1 MVAHANNLS
10 TAAVPANGEP
20 LLVPLQC
27 GCPSGSPNSYAPMQ
41 YQIAPGDTYWIIS
54 TTKLQ
59 NLTQYQAV
67 ERVNPTLVPTNLD
80 VGTMVTFP
88 IFCQC
93 PAKDDNATALV
104 TYVMQPGDTYSS
116 IAADFSVDTQ
126 SLVSLNG
133 PEPRTQQF
141 AEILVPLR
149 RQVPNWLPPIVLR
162 NNASTTPASPPP
174 SASPNA
180 TVVSDDRNGVV
191 TGLAVGL
198 GIVGALWLLQMLLLV
213 CLCRRLKAKG
223 RRGDSVASGDGVEG
237 GRFAKNSSAGGG
249 GGVGGERFL
258 VSDISEWLDKYRVF
272 KVEEL
277 ERGTGGFDDAHLV
290 NGSVYKANIDGVV
303 FAVKK
308 MKWDACEELKI
319 LQKVNHSN
327 LVKLEGFCIN
337 SATGDCYLVYEYV
350 ENGSLDLW
358 LLDRDRA
365 QRLNWRARLHI
376 ALDLAHGLQYI
387 HEHTWPRV
395 VHKDIKS
402 SNVLLDAR
410 MRAKIANFGLAK
422 TGHNAVTTHIVGTQG
437 YIAPEYLADG
447 LVTTKMDVFAYGV
460 VLLELV
466 SGREA
471 ADESGEPLW
480 ADAEDRVFRGRDER
494 LEARVAAWM
503 DPALAEQTCPPGSV
517 ASVVSVA
524 RACLHKDPSKR
535 PSMVDVAYTLS
546 KADEHFADYSGESV
560 SVDGSGDIAA
570 R

>member
-1 MVAHANNLS
+1 MRPPPPALRLSALLLFFLCLCAFPAPARSQNTTTATPAPASVEGFNCSANRTYPCQAYALYRAGFGGVPLDLAAIGDLFAVSRFMVAHANNLS
-10 TAAVPANGEP
+10 TAAAPANGQP

-41 YQIAPGDTYWIIS
+41 YQIASGDTYWIIS

-93 PAKDDNATALV
+93 PAKADNNATALV
-104 TYVMQPGDTYSS
+104 TYVMQPGDTYAS
-116 IAADFSVDTQ
+116 IAAAFSVDAQ

-162 NNASTTPASPPP
+162 NNASATPASPPP

-180 TVVSDDRNGVV
+180 TVVSNDRNGVV

-198 GIVGALWLLQMLLLV
+198 GVVGALWLLQMLLLV

-223 RRGDSVASGDGVEG
+223 RRGDAVASGDRVEG
-237 GRFAKNSSAGGG
+237 GRFAKTSSASGG
-249 GGVGGERFL
+249 GGERFL

-319 LQKVNHSN
+319 LQK
-327 LVKLEGFCIN
+327 
-337 SATGDCYLVYEYV
+337 
-350 ENGSLDLW
+350 
-358 LLDRDRA
+358 
-365 QRLNWRARLHI
+365 
-376 ALDLAHGLQYI
+376 
-387 HEHTWPRV
+387 
-395 VHKDIKS
+395 
-402 SNVLLDAR
+402 
-410 MRAKIANFGLAK
+410 
-422 TGHNAVTTHIVGTQG
+422 
-437 YIAPEYLADG
+437 
-447 LVTTKMDVFAYGV
+447 AY
-460 VLLELV
+460 
-466 SGREA
+466 
-471 ADESGEPLW
+471 
-480 ADAEDRVFRGRDER
+480 
-494 LEARVAAWM
+494 
-503 DPALAEQTCPPGSV
+503 
-517 ASVVSVA
+517 
-524 RACLHKDPSKR
+524 
-535 PSMVDVAYTLS
+535 
-546 KADEHFADYSGESV
+546 
-560 SVDGSGDIAA
+560 
-570 R
+570 

>member
-1 MVAHANNLS
+1 MRRSIN
-10 TAAVPANGEP
+10 
-20 LLVPLQC
+20 
-27 GCPSGSPNSYAPMQ
+27 
-41 YQIAPGDTYWIIS
+41 
-54 TTKLQ
+54 
-59 NLTQYQAV
+59 
-67 ERVNPTLVPTNLD
+67 
-80 VGTMVTFP
+80 
-88 IFCQC
+88 
-93 PAKDDNATALV
+93 DDLC
-104 TYVMQPGDTYSS
+104 
-116 IAADFSVDTQ
+116 
-126 SLVSLNG
+126 
-133 PEPRTQQF
+133 
-141 AEILVPLR
+141 
-149 RQVPNWLPPIVLR
+149 R
-162 NNASTTPASPPP
+162 NNASATPASPPP
-174 SASPNA
+174 SASPNT
-180 TVVSDDRNGVV
+180 TVVSSDRDGVV

-198 GIVGALWLLQMLLLV
+198 GVVGALWLLQMLLLV

-223 RRGDSVASGDGVEG
+223 RRGDAVVSGDGVEG
-237 GRFAKNSSAGGG
+237 GRFPKSSSGGG
-249 GGVGGERFL
+249 GGGGERFL

-277 ERGTGGFDDAHLV
+277 ESGTGGFDDAHLI
-290 NGSVYKANIDGVV
+290 NGSVYKANIGGEV

-358 LLDRDRA
+358 LLDRNRA
-365 QRLNWRARLHI
+365 RRLDWRARLHI

-410 MRAKIANFGLAK
+410 MRAKISNFGLAK

-471 ADESGEPLW
+471 ADERGEPLW

-494 LEARVAAWM
+494 LEARAAAWM
-503 DPALAEQTCPPGSV
+503 DSALADQTCPPGSV

-524 RACLHKDPSKR
+524 RACLHKDPAKR

-560 SVDGSGDIAA
+560 SVDGSGEIAA